1 MDVDPVLTRA
11 LLGDRRS
18 LDELCQR
25 EWRAVYGMIYRAVQ
39 NQADAQDLTQEV
51 FLRAFNALGRYQV
64 TDAPFHVYLVTIAR
78 NLLRDRWKAARYPTS
93 DIDEQFDL
101 ASPEPG
107 PEPLALSSIGL
118 DEITRAMELLPEE
131 YRTVIR
137 LRVIECRPSPEVA
150 VIMGRRPDAIRQLQ
164 RRALAAL
171 RAALE
176 RTAPV

>member
-1 MDVDPVLTRA
+1 MDVDPVLTSA

-25 EWRAVYGMIYRAVQ
+25 EWRPVYGMIYRAVQ

-51 FLRAFNALGRYQV
+51 FLRAFNSLGRYQA
-64 TDAPFHVYLVTIAR
+64 TGSPFRVYLVTIAR
-78 NLLRDRWKAARYPTS
+78 NLLRDRWKAARFSIS

-107 PEPLALSSIGL
+107 PEPLALANIGL

-131 YRTVIR
+131 YRIVIR
-137 LRVIECRPSPEVA
+137 LRVVEGRPSPEVA
-150 VIMGRRPDAIRQLQ
+150 RIMGRNPDAIRQLQ

-171 RAALE
+171 RVALE
-176 RTAPV
+176 RMAQV